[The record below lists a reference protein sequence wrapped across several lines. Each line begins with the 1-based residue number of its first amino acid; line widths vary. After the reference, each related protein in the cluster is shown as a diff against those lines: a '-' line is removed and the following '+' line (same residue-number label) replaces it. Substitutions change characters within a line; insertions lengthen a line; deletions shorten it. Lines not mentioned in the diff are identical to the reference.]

1 MAPLTS
7 SGGYIGLTDIGNN
20 TNVSA
25 LCFHNN
31 SAAIS
36 LILSSGIG
44 SNNIFEFFRSNRST
58 VFTSLS

>member
-1 MAPLTS
+1 MKNITS
-7 SGGYIGLTDIGNN
+7 AGGYVGLTNIGSS
-20 TNVSA
+20 TNESV

-44 SNNIFEFFRSNRST
+44 TNNIFEFFRSNRA
-58 VFTSLS
+58 

>member
-1 MAPLTS
+1 MGVLTS
-7 SGGYIGLTDIGNN
+7 SGGYVGLTNIGNN

-36 LILSSGIG
+36 LILSNGIG
-44 SNNIFEFFRSNRST
+44 TNNIFEFFRSNRTT